1 MIEMVFGIILSVVSP
16 QDTATDPASM
26 IYKGI
31 ITAGKIEKKTENEE
45 WGPSFYEEIHILT
58 KDSIYKLGGLK

>member
-1 MIEMVFGIILSVVSP
+1 MIEMIFGIVLSIAGG
-16 QDTATDPASM
+16 DAKADPASM

-45 WGPSFYEEIHILT
+45 WGPSFYEEIHTMT